1 MSYTQNNEEAL
12 ILSHFANRN
21 ASELTVLDIG
31 ANDGKTFSNSLKV
44 IELGWNGILIEPS
57 PKAFALLTNLHGFK
71 QNVMCYPIAITNQNG
86 MFQLQESSSL
96 LNQGDTSL
104 VSSLKQE
111 ETVKWANN
119 NVRFNPVN
127 VMGMDFKSFL
137 ETSPQKKF
145 NLISIDVEGYD
156 YDVLSQIDLGSV
168 GCEMLIVEFNG
179 KDESLFTDY
188 ANKFGLKLIS
198 KNPENLIF
206 TK

>member
-137 ETSPQKKF
+137 E
-145 NLISIDVEGYD
+145 D
-156 YDVLSQIDLGSV
+156 
-168 GCEMLIVEFNG
+168 
-179 KDESLFTDY
+179 
-188 ANKFGLKLIS
+188 
-198 KNPENLIF
+198 
-206 TK
+206 

>member
-12 ILSHFANRN
+12 ILNHFSNRN
-21 ASELTVLDIG
+21 PSDLTVLDIG

-44 IELGWNGILIEPS
+44 IELGWYGLLVEPS
-57 PKAFALLTNLHGFK
+57 PRAFNMLTELHGFK
-71 QNVMCYPIAITNQNG
+71 SNVMCFPIAITNQNG
-86 MFQLQESSSL
+86 MFQLQESSSI

-119 NVRFNPVN
+119 NVRFNEVN
-127 VMGMDFKSFL
+127 VMGMDFKSFQ
-137 ETSPQKKF
+137 ETAARKQF

-156 YDVLSQIDLGSV
+156 YEVLSQIDLVSV

-179 KDESLFTDY
+179 KDEALFTDY
-188 ANKFGLKLIS
+188 ANKFGMKLIS

-206 TK
+206 VK

>member
-1 MSYTQNNEEAL
+1 MYTQNNEEAL
-12 ILSHFANRN
+12 ILSYFSERN
-21 ASELTVLDIG
+21 PSELTVLDIG

-44 IELGWNGILIEPS
+44 IELGWNGVLIEPS
-57 PKAFALLTNLHGFK
+57 PKAFFLLSNLHSFK
-71 QNVMCYPIAITNQNG
+71 QNVICLPIAITNQNG
-86 MFQLQESSSL
+86 MFQLRESSSI

-111 ETVKWANN
+111 ETIKWANN
-119 NVRFNPVN
+119 NVRFDTVN

-137 ETSPQKKF
+137 ETSPHKKF
-145 NLISIDVEGYD
+145 NLISIDIEGYD

-168 GCEMLIVEFNG
+168 GCEMLIIEFNG
-179 KDESLFTDY
+179 KDESLFTNY